1 MKPMMGLAI
10 WSTAVLSA
18 AGVWAQALPTA
29 EPSAVGMSSERL
41 DRIEATFEAEVERG
55 ELPGAVIMVARDG
68 QLVYSAAVGEL
79 APEADTDMVDDAIF
93 RIYSMTKPLTSVAAL
108 ILMEE
113 GKLQLADPVH
123 KFLPEFE
130 GLEVSAGDDAG
141 QGAEPTDR
149 PMTVQDLLR
158 HTSGLAYG
166 ELTQNEAVKAA
177 YAEAGSF
184 NPDGMAFDA
193 RALSGDEQVA
203 ALGRAPLARQPGSQ
217 WEYSLST
224 DVLGRVVERVSGQRL
239 GDFLEERVFGP
250 LQMQDSGF
258 HVPEN
263 AATRLAEPFA
273 IDPESGEP
281 LPMIDVSQRPANDS
295 GGAGAVSSAGDYL
308 RFAQM
313 LANGGE
319 LDGAR
324 ILSPSTV
331 RLMASDH
338 LGEIDPG
345 AGPGQLLLGS
355 AGYTFGL
362 GVMVREQDGI
372 ASVPGAEGQ
381 FMWAGYGGTYFWVD
395 PEYNL
400 VTVLMSQRAGPSRV
414 YYRRHVMQLVY
425 QAITDEVPTEAQ
437 ETALQ

>member
-1 MKPMMGLAI
+1 M
-10 WSTAVLSA
+10 
-18 AGVWAQALPTA
+18 WARH
-29 EPSAVGMSSERL
+29 S
-41 DRIEATFEAEVERG
+41 
-55 ELPGAVIMVARDG
+55 
-68 QLVYSAAVGEL
+68 
-79 APEADTDMVDDAIF
+79 DDAIF

-113 GKLQLADPVH
+113 GRLQLADQVH

-130 GLEVSAGDDAG
+130 GLEVSAGEDAG
-141 QGAEPTDR
+141 QGPEPTDR

-177 YAEAGSF
+177 YAEAGAF

-193 RALSGDEQVA
+193 RGVSGDEQVSG
-203 ALGRAPLARQPGSQ
+203 LSRAPLARQPGTQ

-224 DVLGRVVERVSGQRL
+224 DVLGRVVEKVSGQRL

-250 LQMQDSGF
+250 LQMEDSGF

-263 AATRLAEPFA
+263 AVTRLAEPFTT
-273 IDPESGEP
+273 DPGSQEP
-281 LPMIDVSQRPANDS
+281 LPMIDVSQPPANDS

-313 LANGGE
+313 LASDGE
-319 LDGAR
+319 LDSVR
-324 ILSPSTV
+324 ILSPTTV

-345 AGPGQLLLGS
+345 AGPGQLLMGS
-355 AGYTFGL
+355 PGYTFGL
-362 GVMVREQDGI
+362 GVMVRENDGI
-372 ASVPGAEGQ
+372 ASVPARKASSCGRA
-381 FMWAGYGGTYFWVD
+381 T
-395 PEYNL
+395 
-400 VTVLMSQRAGPSRV
+400 AGPISGSTRIRSRGRV
-414 YYRRHVMQLVY
+414 H
-425 QAITDEVPTEAQ
+425 VPTRGP
-437 ETALQ
+437 